1 MDEIATG
8 RVFFKKSQISFKPRR
23 EEGLSA
29 GLRKREILIMGNG
42 VPDSYDWG
50 ENLSWLCV

>member
-50 ENLSWLCV
+50 KNLSWLCV